1 MNVGSGARST
11 DFEKYF
17 GHSSNLILDL
27 EAKTLPE
34 SPFFNAAPAHIGLE
48 G

>member
-17 GHSSNLILDL
+17 GNCWYSILDL
-27 EAKTLPE
+27 KAETLPE
-34 SPFFNAAPAHIGLE
+34 SIFFNAASAHIFLE